1 METSRLD
8 IELKEVTVDNF
19 EDVIE
24 LELNED
30 QRDYVADNAFSI
42 AESKFFPAY
51 QPRAIYS
58 NGKVV
63 GFLMYQ
69 SIDDEEQP
77 VEYEIFRFMVDRRYQ
92 KTGIG
97 RKAMELLLNEIKSNG
112 NVKSISICYAPTNAV
127 AKKFYGSFGFK
138 EVGVNSEGEIV
149 AEIEVVEQTI
159 LALP

>member
-1 METSRLD
+1 MEISRLD

-19 EDVIE
+19 EDVVE

-30 QRDYVADNAFSI
+30 QRDYVADNTFSI
-42 AESKFFPAY
+42 AESKFFPTY
-51 QPRAIYS
+51 QPRAIYR

-69 SIDDEEQP
+69 SMDDEGQP
-77 VEYEIFRFMVDRRYQ
+77 EIFRFMVDRRYQ

-97 RKAMELLLNEIKSNG
+97 RKAMELVLNEIKSNG
-112 NVKSISICYAPTNAV
+112 NVKSISICYAPTNPV
-127 AKKFYGSFGFK
+127 AKEFYGSFGFK

-149 AEIEVVEQTI
+149 AEIEV
-159 LALP
+159 